1 MIFKFDNASLLRNI
15 ISYNRKLTNDQIIYL
30 QLAELHVY
38 LIPRKAWRGNRNL
51 AEKNVAE
58 ASMSV
63 GFVR

>member
-1 MIFKFDNASLLRNI
+1 MIFKLDNASLLRNI
-15 ISYNRKLTNDQIIYL
+15 SYNRKLTNELIIYL